1 MRIRTIKPEFWKHP
15 VMARLDNSVRLLA
28 IGLLTAADDEG
39 FFFADPRLLRNDL
52 FPFQNDSGMI
62 PEWLRTLSSVSYIE
76 VCDSKEMGP
85 IGRVINF
92 TKHQKISH
100 VTQSKIK
107 AYWTPETL
115 RNHSGNAP
123 ESFRPDQG
131 TGNRDQGTGIRE
143 RASVKIQPG
152 AECAN
157 LIYAAYPRKVG
168 RPAALKAICRALE
181 KIPFDDLLKAVEA
194 YAADQ
199 AGKDA
204 QYIPHPTTW
213 FNQERW
219 ADVPLAK
226 PDEREIG
233 FPVVKV
239 SREKALWAE
248 GESDVIDLDREYREC
263 VGEDSDE
270 TGVGVDSDVGS
281 SGGNVP
287 GDATEDVCDEEPAD
301 AVPS

>member
-1 MRIRTIKPEFWKHP
+1 MRIRTVKPEFWKHP
-15 VMARLDNSVRLLA
+15 VLARLDNGVRLLA

-39 FFFADPRLLRNDL
+39 FFFADPLLLRNDL

-62 PEWLRTLSSVSYIE
+62 PEWLQILSEVSYIE
-76 VCDSKEMGP
+76 LCDSVEMGP
-85 IGRVINF
+85 IGRVVNF

-100 VTQSKIK
+100 PTLSKIK
-107 AYWTPETL
+107 AYWTPESL
-115 RNHSGNAP
+115 RSRSGAVP

-131 TGNRDQGTGIRE
+131 SGKGTGNREVRRPVGAGDIK
-143 RASVKIQPG
+143 RADEATAV
-152 AECAN
+152 
-157 LIYAAYPRKVG
+157 YAAYPRKVG
-168 RPAALKAICRALE
+168 RPAAIKAIIRALD
-181 KIPFDDLLKAVEA
+181 KMPFKELLKAVEA
-194 YAADQ
+194 YAAEQ
-199 AGKDA
+199 VGKDP

-219 ADVPLAK
+219 ADKPTVK

-248 GESDVIDLDREYREC
+248 GEPDVIDLDSEYRKC